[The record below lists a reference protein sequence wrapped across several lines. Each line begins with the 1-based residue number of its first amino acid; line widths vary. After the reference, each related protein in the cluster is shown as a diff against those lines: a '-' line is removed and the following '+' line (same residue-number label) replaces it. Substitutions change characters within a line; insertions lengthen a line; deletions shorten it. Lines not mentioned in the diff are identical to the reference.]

1 MQLRAAI
8 KLFLLSYRGSKSP
21 ETEKWYRRKLADM
34 AGFLGDHMDIGRV
47 TIHDLREWRAG
58 LSGRGYSDHTLHGY
72 VRAARHF
79 FRWLEDEEILDH
91 DPAHRLELPRLPKGG
106 VRGIPHDDLVKI
118 LAAASGSP
126 RDLAL
131 CWFLYST
138 GCRVGGLC
146 DLRLGDLCLDAGRA
160 YVREKNKKARTVFL
174 VPQAIEAMRAYLAVR
189 PAKPDDH
196 VFLGLRGP
204 LLTGG
209 VYQVLERLASAAGV
223 EHGWNPH
230 AWRHTRAREFQA
242 ELGLGIVSQLMGHAS
257 EQITA
262 DIYGR
267 LSDDELQRL
276 FSRVTVSPGDS

>member
-1 MQLRAAI
+1 MQLQTAI

-21 ETEKWYRRKLADM
+21 ETEKRYGRKLANLV
-34 AGFLGDHMDIGRV
+34 GFLGEHMSIERV

-58 LSGRGYSDHTLHGY
+58 LLERGYSDHTLHGF
-72 VRAARHF
+72 VRACRHF
-79 FRWLEDEEILDH
+79 WKWLEGEGILDH
-91 DPAHRLELPRLPKGG
+91 DPALRLELPRLPRGG
-106 VRGIPHDDLVKI
+106 VRGIQHDDLSKI
-118 LAAASGSP
+118 LAVAVSSP

-146 DLRLGDLCLDAGRA
+146 DLRLGDLRLDAARA
-160 YVREKNKKARTVFL
+160 YVREKNKKARVVFL
-174 VPQAIEAMRAYLAVR
+174 VPQAVEAMRAYLAQR
-189 PAKPDDH
+189 PAGPDDH
-196 VFLGLRGP
+196 VWLGQRGP
-204 LLTGG
+204 LKTSGA
-209 VYQVLERLASAAGV
+209 YQALERLAQAAGV
-223 EHGWNPH
+223 ERGWNPH